1 MNEKFWTYLKDNLT
15 ASEYENLADHIGC
28 GQKRLTRIE
37 NGSEDFLLAELKKL
51 SHLLHVPVL
60 DLINDYKLGRSK
72 LYVSEM
78 DELAAAEGM
87 EVGLL
92 TRVA

>member
-1 MNEKFWTYLKDNLT
+1 MNQKFWAYLKDNLT
-15 ASEYENLADHIGC
+15 ASEYENLADLIGC

-37 NGSEDFLLAELKKL
+37 NGSEDFLLEELKKL
-51 SHLLHVPVL
+51 SVLLNVPVL

-92 TRVA
+92 MRVA

>member
-1 MNEKFWTYLKDNLT
+1 MNKKFWDFLKDNLT
-15 ASEYENLADHIGC
+15 ANEYENLAELIGC

-37 NGSEDFLLAELKKL
+37 NGSEDFILAELKGL
-51 SHLLHVPVL
+51 SNLLHIPVL
-60 DLINDYKLGRSK
+60 DLINDHKVGRSK

-78 DELAAAEGM
+78 DQLAAAEGL

-92 TRVA
+92 AHVS